1 MTKSGFSKV
10 PEKAKIDYFDAN
22 LLNRKMVVAKML
34 TKSGLLTILRL
45 TKSGFH
51 CTTYVPMC
59 AKRKR
64 HSIIQP
70 PISHLVSVD
79 IRMTAVFG
87 TVLMLDKAQR
97 RFECQLGITITS
109 NKANWNS
116 FLSGQ
121 KSSIQRGI
129 GRLLGAAS
137 PKTTI
142 VRTTPPALPYVVRT
156 TKVNRQREIR
166 PNGYKSEHADWP

>member
-1 MTKSGFSKV
+1 MENLGLQYIPSFENGHLLTKSGFSKV

-64 HSIIQP
+64 HSII
-70 PISHLVSVD
+70 
-79 IRMTAVFG
+79 
-87 TVLMLDKAQR
+87 
-97 RFECQLGITITS
+97 
-109 NKANWNS
+109 
-116 FLSGQ
+116 
-121 KSSIQRGI
+121 
-129 GRLLGAAS
+129 
-137 PKTTI
+137 
-142 VRTTPPALPYVVRT
+142 
-156 TKVNRQREIR
+156 
-166 PNGYKSEHADWP
+166 